1 MDDAYEQLKPDI
13 LKVINEPDNLVY
25 VSLATLWEL
34 GIKVNIGKLKL
45 PSNFFDSLPEF
56 GYEILTITI
65 PHIEAYINLPL
76 HHRDPFDR
84 ILIAQAISE
93 KLTLIT
99 RDPDIVQYDVDTLK
113 A

>member
-13 LKVINEPDNLVY
+13 LQIINEPENLIY

-34 GIKVNIGKLKL
+34 GIKISIGKLKL
-45 PSNFFDSLPEF
+45 PKGFFENLPEL
-56 GYEILTITI
+56 GYEILTITL
-65 PHIEAYINLPL
+65 PHIKTYINLPL
-76 HHRDPFDR
+76 YHRDPFDR

-93 KLTLIT
+93 RLTLVT
-99 RDPDIVQYDVDTLK
+99 RDPSIVQYDVDTLK